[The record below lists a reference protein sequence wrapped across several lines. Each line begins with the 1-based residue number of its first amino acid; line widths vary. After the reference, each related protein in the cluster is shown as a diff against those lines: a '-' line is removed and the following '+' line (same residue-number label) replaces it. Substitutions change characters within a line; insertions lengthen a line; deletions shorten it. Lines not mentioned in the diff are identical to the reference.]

1 MGGSWYK
8 KCGEPGDSNFEHIW
22 FEGRQA
28 CKLTAESITTTIGRE
43 STTAGAQ
50 TSSVTT
56 EPITTAIGRV
66 CSKCG
71 TNTKSGKLSCCAP
84 GGSWFKQC
92 GNSENSEHTWLEG
105 IQACELGTETSSVT
119 TEPIKTATGRVCPK
133 CGNKNNSGKLSC
145 CTPGGSWFKK
155 CGNSE
160 NSEHTWLEGIQ
171 ACSDFDSKSSSGAHR
186 QVVLPHK
193 QNAGKKS
200 SNIRKGSVA
209 PHQTVGYVDARVS
222 GTDSNNKLAKLIAFT
237 SLLTTVLHIQ
247 I

>member
-1 MGGSWYK
+1 VAAESITTANGRVSTTAGAQTSSVTTAPITTVIGRVCPKCGTKKDSGKPSCCVPGGSWFK
-8 KCGEPGDSNFEHIW
+8 KCGNAGDSNFEHTW
-22 FEGRQA
+22 LEGIQA
-28 CKLTAESITTTIGRE
+28 CEPGAQTSSVAAESITTAIGRV

-66 CSKCG
+66 CPKCG
-71 TNTKSGKLSCCAP
+71 TNTKSGKLSCCA
-84 GGSWFKQC
+84 
-92 GNSENSEHTWLEG
+92 
-105 IQACELGTETSSVT
+105 
-119 TEPIKTATGRVCPK
+119 
-133 CGNKNNSGKLSC
+133 
-145 CTPGGSWFKK
+145 PGGSWFKK

-237 SLLTTVLHIQ
+237 SLLTTFQ
-247 I
+247 

>member
-1 MGGSWYK
+1 MDAHGTLATRK
-8 KCGEPGDSNFEHIW
+8 VNP
-22 FEGRQA
+22 
-28 CKLTAESITTTIGRE
+28 LMSITVGTE
-43 STTAGAQ
+43 

-56 EPITTAIGRV
+56 EPITTA
-66 CSKCG
+66 
-71 TNTKSGKLSCCAP
+71 
-84 GGSWFKQC
+84 
-92 GNSENSEHTWLEG
+92 
-105 IQACELGTETSSVT
+105 
-119 TEPIKTATGRVCPK
+119 TGRVCPK
-133 CGNKNNSGKLSC
+133 CGTKNNSGKLSC

-171 ACSDFDSKSSSGAHR
+171 ACSDFDSKSSSEAHR

-193 QNAGKKS
+193 QNAGKKL

-209 PHQTVGYVDARVS
+209 PQQTVGYVDARVS
-222 GTDSNNKLAKLIAFT
+222 ATDSNNKLAKLIAFT